1 MSSRCTE
8 DTAGGDPQLIAA
20 VGVRVARVDVLLE
33 VLNVGHGREAEGA
46 GQGQL
51 GRTWLAD
58 AMHPTQM
65 APQVVLAADDHVADL
80 AGEALPEGDMDEL
93 VTLERTPRP
102 QLQLAREARPAAT
115 AFSQAKHLPPRAKV
129 FEEREAHEA
138 GGREKEREKPRCGSL
153 HDTMRAINTSPSF
166 YLLPSR

>member
-1 MSSRCTE
+1 M
-8 DTAGGDPQLIAA
+8 AGGGPQLIST
-20 VGVRVARVDVLLE
+20 VGVRVARVNMLFQ

-51 GRTWLAD
+51 GRTRLAD
-58 AMHPTQM
+58 AVYPTQM

-80 AGEALPEGDMDEL
+80 ASEALPEGDMDQL

-129 FEEREAHEA
+129 FKEEAHEA
-138 GGREKEREKPRCGSL
+138 GGREKEREK
-153 HDTMRAINTSPSF
+153 SPTVAPYVAQCEPSALLPF

>member
-1 MSSRCTE
+1 MLF
-8 DTAGGDPQLIAA
+8 Q
-20 VGVRVARVDVLLE
+20 

-51 GRTWLAD
+51 GRTRLAD
-58 AMHPTQM
+58 AVNPTQM

-80 AGEALPEGDMDEL
+80 AGEALPEGDMDQL

-115 AFSQAKHLPPRAKV
+115 AFSQAKHLPPRAKI
-129 FEEREAHEA
+129 
-138 GGREKEREKPRCGSL
+138 
-153 HDTMRAINTSPSF
+153 MRW
-166 YLLPSR
+166 R